1 MVHQFRIYQTLQFIQ
16 TLVKSDFIHQ
26 IQNQLKYICACINM
40 FIGSKATLYKSFCL
54 LITIVYFA
62 SIVYNILYAD
72 VVPEDLDQDENN
84 QEPER
89 QKKHRKDLSMTEY
102 VQLRLLDLSHKPWN
116 QVLQSPL
123 FRNYLILFTLLLL
136 MSISFFIH
144 ALYSSRNSTKNV
156 QHW

>member
-1 MVHQFRIYQTLQFIQ
+1 MGFPVGL
-16 TLVKSDFIHQ
+16 
-26 IQNQLKYICACINM
+26 
-40 FIGSKATLYKSFCL
+40 
-54 LITIVYFA
+54 TIVYFA

>member
-1 MVHQFRIYQTLQFIQ
+1 VQFIQ
-16 TLVKSDFIHQ
+16 TLVKSDFINHH
-26 IQNQLKYICACINM
+26 QLKYICACINM
-40 FIGSKATLYKSFCL
+40 FLGSKANLYKSFCL
-54 LITIVYFA
+54 LVTIVYFA

-72 VVPEDLDQDENN
+72 VVPEDLDQDV

-89 QKKHRKDLSMTEY
+89 KKHRKDLSMTEY

-136 MSISFFIH
+136 MSMSFFIH
-144 ALYSSRNSTKNV
+144 ALYSSRNSAKKV

>member
-1 MVHQFRIYQTLQFIQ
+1 
-16 TLVKSDFIHQ
+16 
-26 IQNQLKYICACINM
+26 M
-40 FIGSKATLYKSFCL
+40 FLGSKANLYKSFCL
-54 LITIVYFA
+54 LVTIVYFA

-72 VVPEDLDQDENN
+72 VVPEDLDQDV

-89 QKKHRKDLSMTEY
+89 KKHRKDLSMTEY
-102 VQLRLLDLSHKPWN
+102 VQLRLLDLSHKPWS

-136 MSISFFIH
+136 MSMSFFIH
-144 ALYSSRNSTKNV
+144 ALYSSRNSAKKV